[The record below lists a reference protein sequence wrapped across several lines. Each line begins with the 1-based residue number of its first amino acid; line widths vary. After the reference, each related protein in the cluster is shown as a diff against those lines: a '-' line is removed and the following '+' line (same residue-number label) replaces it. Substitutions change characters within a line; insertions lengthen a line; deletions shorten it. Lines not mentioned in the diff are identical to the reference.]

1 VLTVGSDLVPLVP
14 CRAVLYSRPGYG
26 AVAAQS
32 GGYRTRGARRVA
44 RSARR
49 GERAV
54 RARNALFTK
63 SYA

>member
-32 GGYRTRGARRVA
+32 GDYRTRGAGRA
-44 RSARR
+44 AC
-49 GERAV
+49 GTER
-54 RARNALFTK
+54 
-63 SYA
+63 